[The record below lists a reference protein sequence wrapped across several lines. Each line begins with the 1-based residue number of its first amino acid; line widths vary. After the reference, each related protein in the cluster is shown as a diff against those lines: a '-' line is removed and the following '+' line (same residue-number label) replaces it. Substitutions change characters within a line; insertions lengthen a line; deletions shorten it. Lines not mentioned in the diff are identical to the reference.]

1 MSTPSPLQRRAAC
14 LMFLL
19 ALSACGGGG
28 GGGDAAAPTPP
39 APPPVQNDPPAPP
52 PPPSNPPTQPP
63 PPPPAP
69 PPNAP
74 SPPAPPPATP
84 GAPPVAVNGRY
95 PIAFVT
101 QVPVTG
107 DTFGKISSTFSN
119 QRTGT
124 SAAPRGGDLML
135 AYPRQDG
142 GYTVRNLTQDAGLGG
157 SFGGAKA
164 IAVRDPAP
172 HWSGTRLL
180 ASVLVGTD
188 GDARWQVYE
197 FTGLQAG
204 ETVVA
209 RKLPQPAGYNHVNAI
224 YASDERIL
232 FASDL
237 PRAGAAAG
245 HLKQCD
251 EYESQPTVSGLW
263 QLDPASGAVS
273 LLHHAPS
280 GAFRPSIDSYGR
292 VIFTNW
298 DHLQRDQ
305 QAGASGYFNH
315 RDETAGAA
323 TEPIGNTAQVQEVF
337 PEPRFG
343 APAPF
348 NDHSFNFFLPWMLN
362 QDGTGAETL
371 NHVGRQEFG
380 MYSQRAR
387 TDAGL
392 SDLDA
397 PSGVN
402 LALANQGIRITSFH
416 FLREDPKQRGTYYAV
431 AAPEFGS
438 HGGGMIVTLLGAPGV
453 PPQDMKVTPVTTPA
467 TRNAGGPGL
476 YRSPLPTSDGRLLAS
491 ASSVTGEATS
501 GSSVRYDYRLYWL
514 GAKGGYQAYDGGTP
528 LVPGAETSKAL
539 PGSSTP
545 QRLWELDPVELRP
558 QPAPPKTTME
568 ALAAPEMAMV
578 NEVAQAAGLSGS
590 ALLAELQDY
599 LRKNE
604 LALITMRNVTRRD
617 GFDLQQPFNLRVRG
631 GVQSVKSGSGAR
643 IFDVDHLQ
651 LFEGLQLRGTP
662 NDCRRPIAQPMRA
675 LAVAGKPVNPG
686 TPPLPGAVKIAAD
699 GSAAAFV
706 PARRAMT
713 WQLVDSANPGDA
725 TKGTDGIVRE
735 RVWLSFQPGEVRT
748 CTACHGMSDKD
759 QTGSTGP
766 TNPPAALKQL
776 LEHFRTTLRGTASV
790 ARGKA
795 R

>member
-1 MSTPSPLQRRAAC
+1 M
-14 LMFLL
+14 
-19 ALSACGGGG
+19 
-28 GGGDAAAPTPP
+28 
-39 APPPVQNDPPAPP
+39 
-52 PPPSNPPTQPP
+52 
-63 PPPPAP
+63 
-69 PPNAP
+69 
-74 SPPAPPPATP
+74 TP
-84 GAPPVAVNGRY
+84 GAPPVSVNGRY
-95 PIAFVT
+95 PVAFVT
-101 QVPVTG
+101 QVPVRG

-119 QRTGT
+119 HRTDT
-124 SAAPRGGDLML
+124 DEAPRGGDLML
-135 AYPRQDG
+135 AYPRTDG
-142 GYTVRNLTQDAGLGG
+142 GYTVRNLTLDAGLGG
-157 SFGGAKA
+157 AFSGAKA
-164 IAVRDPAP
+164 MAVRDPAP

-180 ASVLVGTD
+180 ASVLLGTD
-188 GDARWQVYE
+188 ASARWQVYE

-204 ETVVA
+204 ETAVA
-209 RKLPQPAGYNHVNAI
+209 RKLPQPPGYNHVNPI
-224 YASDERIL
+224 YASDGRIV

-237 PRAGAAAG
+237 PRAGAAAP
-245 HLKQCD
+245 HLMQCD

-263 QLDPASGAVS
+263 QLDAASGAVK

-280 GAFRPSIDSYGR
+280 GSFRPTIDSYGR

-305 QAGASGYFNH
+305 QAGDNRYFNY
-315 RDETAGAA
+315 RDESAGAA
-323 TEPIGNTAQVQEVF
+323 TEPIGAGSVVKEVF
-337 PEPRFG
+337 PEPRFN
-343 APAPF
+343 APSPF

-380 MYSQRAR
+380 MYTQRAR

-397 PSGVN
+397 PTGVN

-416 FLREDPKQRGTYYAV
+416 YLREDPKKAGTYYAV
-431 AAPEFGS
+431 AAPEFFS

-453 PPQDMKVTPVTTPA
+453 PPQDMKVTPITSPA
-467 TRNAGGPGL
+467 TANNGGPAL

-491 ASSVTGEATS
+491 ASTETAAATS
-501 GSSVRYDYRLYWL
+501 SSNVRYDYRLYWL
-514 GAKGGYQAYDGGTP
+514 GPKSGYQAFDTGTP
-528 LVPGAETSKAL
+528 LVPGNETSKTL
-539 PGSSTP
+539 PGTGSA

-558 QPAPPKTTME
+558 QAAPPATHME

-578 NEVAQAAGLSGS
+578 NQVAQSAGVSGS

-617 GFDLQQPFNLRVRG
+617 SFDLQQPFNLKVSG
-631 GVQSVKSGSGAR
+631 SDTQSVRSGSGAR
-643 IFDVDHLQ
+643 KFDVDHLQ
-651 LFEGLQLRGTP
+651 LFESQQLRGTP

-675 LAVAGKPVNPG
+675 LTVAGKAVNPG

-713 WQLVDSANPGDA
+713 WQLVDSANRGDPA
-725 TKGTDGIVRE
+725 KGTDGVVRE

-748 CTACHGMSDKD
+748 CTSCHGASDKD
-759 QTGSTGP
+759 QTGSPGP
-766 TNPPAALKQL
+766 TNAPAALKEL
-776 LEHFRTTLRGTASV
+776 LEHFRTTLRAGAAA
-790 ARGKA
+790 ARGPA